1 MYEIH
6 TQSQYIIMY
15 TFRFFKK
22 YFIYLF
28 RLCWVLVS
36 TQGCG
41 IWNLVPRPGIEL
53 RSPALGARSVTN
65 CTTGEFPYF

>member
-15 TFRFFKK
+15 TCRFLKK

-36 TQGCG
+36 AYGLMAMGVESSSLT
-41 IWNLVPRPGIEL
+41 RD
-53 RSPALGARSVTN
+53 
-65 CTTGEFPYF
+65 

>member
-1 MYEIH
+1 MTNHTIFVKKEEKSPSYSRYEIH

-15 TFRFFKK
+15 TCRFLKK

-36 TQGCG
+36 AYGLTAVGCG
-41 IWNLVPRPGIEL
+41 I
-53 RSPALGARSVTN
+53 
-65 CTTGEFPYF
+65 